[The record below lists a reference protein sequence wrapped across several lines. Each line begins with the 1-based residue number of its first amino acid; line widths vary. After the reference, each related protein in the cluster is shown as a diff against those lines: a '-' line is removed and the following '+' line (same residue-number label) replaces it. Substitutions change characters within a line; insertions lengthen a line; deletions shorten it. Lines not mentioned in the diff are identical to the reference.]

1 MYARMLFYFM
11 MRKSAQRPTRGGS
24 IDVLCPSL
32 SLSLTPTPLPRSDA
46 ISFSEFFIFLQE
58 LFFLLCLIIW
68 LLDVQHRLGRAHISQ
83 HDDWVTHNLFSFS
96 IVWRCVPGRAMA
108 QAGFVYVFWISM
120 ILLSLILSHLSI
132 VLLSIYRKVL
142 RRGAGECSFYFIS
155 FCSVLWAPVGGW
167 WMDVGG
173 KMVPRSD
180 KSMLHASERKWLG
193 THRSQLLDR
202 FGSAPL
208 TNLM

>member
-1 MYARMLFYFM
+1 MIGE
-11 MRKSAQRPTRGGS
+11 SQPCDS
-24 IDVLCPSL
+24 IDVLCALSLARSLASSRCNFIFRVFYILTGTFFSSL
-32 SLSLTPTPLPRSDA
+32 SYNLITWCPA
-46 ISFSEFFIFLQE
+46 SFRPSTHLAA
-58 LFFLLCLIIW
+58 W
-68 LLDVQHRLGRAHISQ
+68 RLGHTQSLLVLNRLTLCSG
-83 HDDWVTHNLFSFS
+83 
-96 IVWRCVPGRAMA
+96 PGREGRRAMA

-132 VLLSIYRKVL
+132 VLLSIYGKIL